1 MGFIL
6 GLDLGQAND
15 WTALTVIEQ
24 TEIAGAPENALFRYD
39 IRHCD
44 RVRRVPF
51 DKIAER
57 VRDLVERLAE
67 SVVLVVDKTGLG
79 APVNNILEMVGV
91 QAQIVPVTITGGNE
105 AVRHGAE
112 WTVPKRDLATTVAVC
127 LQTGRLH
134 IGREV
139 PHAETLMREMQNFR
153 VRISVSGHDTYEAWR
168 SADHDDLVLSVA
180 LAVWYC
186 EHGQGSQG
194 FVRYLEAE
202 IADRRRGG
210 GVVPKPVPPPPAPEP
225 EKPPR
230 AFYI

>member
-1 MGFIL
+1 MADARRASRRSVRQLLRRRSHRERNTLMGFIL

-105 AVRHGAE
+105 A
-112 WTVPKRDLATTVAVC
+112 
-127 LQTGRLH
+127 
-134 IGREV
+134 
-139 PHAETLMREMQNFR
+139 
-153 VRISVSGHDTYEAWR
+153 
-168 SADHDDLVLSVA
+168 
-180 LAVWYC
+180 
-186 EHGQGSQG
+186 
-194 FVRYLEAE
+194 
-202 IADRRRGG
+202 
-210 GVVPKPVPPPPAPEP
+210 
-225 EKPPR
+225 
-230 AFYI
+230 